1 MKTIS
6 LLLTVI
12 VAIILEKAIAD
23 YLLVEV
29 DGKYEKGKINLS
41 HFLNIFGS
49 G

>member
-12 VAIILEKAIAD
+12 VAIILERAIAE

-29 DGKYEKGKINLS
+29 DGKDEKGIRP
-41 HFLNIFGS
+41 IFFS
-49 G
+49 VIL

>member
-12 VAIILEKAIAD
+12 VAIILERAIAE

-29 DGKYEKGKINLS
+29 DGKDEKGKINLYHS
-41 HFLNIFGS
+41 LRIIG
-49 G
+49 